1 MPLIS
6 LKLHGCP
13 RSRSPANGDP
23 MGTVHA
29 STSLKERKAVHQ
41 KPDEMTALSTFNG
54 FLWTNGPVTL
64 CRGRY
69 LKTRQLAGSFQYHKV
84 NKVGS
89 HSP

>member
-1 MPLIS
+1 MPLLS

-13 RSRSPANGDP
+13 RSKSPANGSP
-23 MGTVHA
+23 MGMVHA
-29 STSLKERKAVHQ
+29 STSLKERKAAHR
-41 KPDEMTALSTFNG
+41 KPDEMTALSAFNG
-54 FLWTNGPVTL
+54 FLWTNDPVTL

-69 LKTRQLAGSFQYHKV
+69 LKTRQLAGSFQYHKL